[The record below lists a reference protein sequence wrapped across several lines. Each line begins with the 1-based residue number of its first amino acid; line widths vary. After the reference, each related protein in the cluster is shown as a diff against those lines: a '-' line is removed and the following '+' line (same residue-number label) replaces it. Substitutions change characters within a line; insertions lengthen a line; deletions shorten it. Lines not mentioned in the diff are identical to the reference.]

1 MQKIEIGSQEWLDL
15 RRNYI
20 TATDACAIM
29 GVGFDTP
36 LQLYHIKQSGKQKEK
51 NEFMQRGIDLE
62 PMARLIF
69 EEQTGY
75 MVSPQWRVHP
85 SIKWMAATFDGIND
99 EGVIVEI
106 KCPGEKDHI
115 LACQGKV
122 PEKYYP
128 QCQHQMKVNEEDM
141 IQFHRDYMYYFSYRP
156 EYYIAWAIVKVPM
169 DHVYIANMI
178 DAEKEFADCLKY
190 KTPPKPSARDVVL
203 LENRSWLMNEEAL
216 YSIRQKRKQLDEE
229 EERIKLNMI
238 DMCQGQ
244 ASRGYRL
251 KLAPVEVE
259 GRIDYQ
265 SIPSIKEM
273 NLEEFRKPKTI
284 QWRIYDLHND

>member
-1 MQKIEIGSQEWLDL
+1 MMQKIEIGSQEWLDM

-36 LQLYHIKQSGKQKEK
+36 LQLYNNKLSGKQKEK
-51 NEFMQRGIDLE
+51 NHVMQRGIDLE
-62 PMARLIF
+62 PMARIIF

-75 MVSPQWRVHP
+75 MVRPEWRVHP
-85 SIKWMAATFDGIND
+85 SIKWMGATYDGIND

-106 KCPGEKDHI
+106 KVPGEKDHI
-115 LACQGKV
+115 LACEGKV

-128 QCQHQMKVNEEDM
+128 QCQHQMKVNEHEM
-141 IQFHRDYMYYFSYRP
+141 TLFQRDYMYYFSYRP
-156 EYYIAWAIVKVPM
+156 EYHIAWATVKVPI
-169 DHVYIANMI
+169 DHDFLEKMMK
-178 DAEKEFADCLKY
+178 AEIEFSYFLQHRI
-190 KTPPKPSARDVVL
+190 PPKATPRDVVL

-216 YSIRQKRKQLDEE
+216 YAIRLKKKALDEE

-238 DMCQGQ
+238 SMCNGQ

-251 KLAPVEVE
+251 KIAPVEVD
-259 GRIDYQ
+259 GRIDYEA
-265 SIPSIKEM
+265 IPELKGV
-273 NLEEFRKPKTI
+273 NLDAYRKPKTI
-284 QWRIYDLHND
+284 QWRTTEI